1 MGLPN
6 GRPTGLRGVEPFVP
20 SAETVISSA
29 VEHLPVLEP
38 NPQPYFFWL
47 HIIDPQPKHL
57 NHLDIPV
64 FGGSK
69 IDRYDHEVR
78 YVDTWLDW
86 FFDTLRKRND
96 WDRMVVIVA
105 GNRGYPLTNNELGE
119 LSEKVTRVPL
129 IIRIPGLPSRPVETT
144 VSLVDLV
151 PTILDLAGL
160 QDRTSVRQKMALSGK
175 SLIPEALGRKSEPRP
190 AFSELPARADRP
202 NHVAWRSGDHKLVF
216 SSDTGKWSLFDL
228 YKDPIEERDIS
239 DIQPELSAR
248 LQNELRRFRSNL
260 SVIQS
265 DCRAAL
271 GQTVS
276 EGWWCKKLGRCTP
289 KEGRCIAA
297 SSDDCRASDICR
309 IQGKCV
315 AAEGECISESDTD
328 CRQST
333 GCTQDGL
340 CTFSEGR
347 CLAVS
352 IADCSAS
359 TACTEANAVVHWMGS
374 VWQRVR

>member
-1 MGLPN
+1 
-6 GRPTGLRGVEPFVP
+6 
-20 SAETVISSA
+20 
-29 VEHLPVLEP
+29 
-38 NPQPYFFWL
+38 
-47 HIIDPQPKHL
+47 
-57 NHLDIPV
+57 
-64 FGGSK
+64 
-69 IDRYDHEVR
+69 
-78 YVDTWLDW
+78 
-86 FFDTLRKRND
+86 
-96 WDRMVVIVA
+96 MVVIVA
-105 GNRGYPLTNNELGE
+105 GNRGYPLPNNELGE

-175 SLIPEALGRKSEPRP
+175 SLIPETLGRKAEPRP

-216 SSDTGKWSLFDL
+216 SSDTGRWSLFNL
-228 YKDPIEERDIS
+228 SKDPLEERDIS
-239 DIQPELSAR
+239 DIKPELSAR

-309 IQGKCV
+309 VQGKCV
-315 AAEGECISESDTD
+315 A
-328 CRQST
+328 
-333 GCTQDGL
+333 
-340 CTFSEGR
+340 EGR
-347 CLAVS
+347 MHFGVRHGLSTVNRVQTRRSVYVQGWDGALPYRS
-352 IADCSAS
+352 LIAPHRRDALK
-359 TACTEANAVVHWMGS
+359 TNAVVHWMG
-374 VWQRVR
+374 VCVNA